1 MKKTLIAALATL
13 LLLTGCAG
21 EEPPEMVTVP
31 AVVGLTE
38 GGVLNALM
46 NAHLKIDWDPA
57 EVAKTPTTED
67 GWIAVAQTQSAG
79 SEVEEMSAVT
89 VRFERITEPPA
100 SEPTETA
107 EPEPQTSAEPTPE
120 ASAGEPTAPRGLLA
134 EVEAAFTSSYGSG
147 DDATYPVILSFSGI
161 DAPRITVA
169 VDMYPKAENEPE
181 ALGVCRAVL
190 SIRDQVTSPFRG
202 VYVTAGEGGPF
213 LAECDN
219 PDY

>member
-1 MKKTLIAALATL
+1 MVICMKKTLIAALAAL
-13 LLLTGCAG
+13 LLLAGCAG

-38 GGVLNALM
+38 GEVLNALM

-89 VRFERITEPPA
+89 VRFERIAGLP
-100 SEPTETA
+100 
-107 EPEPQTSAEPTPE
+107 EPEPSAEPMPDLTE
-120 ASAGEPTAPRGLLA
+120 EPSIPRGLAA
-134 EVEAAFTSSYGSG
+134 EAEAAFKSSYGWPDEPHYSAITG
-147 DDATYPVILSFSGI
+147 FSDR
-161 DAPRITVA
+161 DAPRLTVITSMA
-169 VDMYPKAENEPE
+169 NKFENEEE
-181 ALGVCRAVL
+181 ALALCRAVT
-190 SIRDQVTSPFRG
+190 SISHSVESEFTG